1 MTVNDN
7 MPNGPKPL
15 PRGAT
20 LTDVAAAA
28 GVSTMTASR
37 VMNGRGGAS
46 EETRAR
52 VLAAA
57 ARLAYRPNS
66 FAKGLKG
73 DRSYT
78 VGIVVPDIGNP
89 FFPEIIKGAELAARA
104 RGFTLLTCN
113 VVEDPEREAE
123 VLATLLDRRVD
134 GVIVCSARLED
145 RRLQQAIERHRAA
158 VLINRPMPR
167 RVAGTIEIDF
177 RTGLAA
183 ATRLLIARGRRRI
196 AYIGGPPTSYSGR
209 MRRAGILDALTEH
222 GLDLVAEETSTPD
235 LEGGIAAA
243 RRLAEPGTEID
254 AVLCYNDLIAIGALS
269 VIREAGLAVPGDIAV
284 LGCDDILPA
293 RLVNPPLST
302 IHVAK
307 QDLGDAAMRMLI
319 DRIEGRS
326 LQHSIVIEPEL
337 VERATT

>member
-1 MTVNDN
+1 MQDH
-7 MPNGPKPL
+7 PKPL

-46 EETRAR
+46 ADTRTR

-57 ARLAYRPNS
+57 ASLNYRPNS
-66 FAKGLKG
+66 FARGLKG

-123 VLATLLDRRVD
+123 VLATLLERRVD

-145 RRLQQAIERHRAA
+145 KRLQQAIEPHRAA

-167 RVAGTIEIDF
+167 RIAGTIEIDF
-177 RTGLAA
+177 RTGLAT
-183 ATRLLIARGRRRI
+183 ATRQLIARGRRRI
-196 AYIGGPPTSYSGR
+196 AYIGGPAASYSGR
-209 MRRAGILDALTEH
+209 MRRAGIVDALAER
-222 GLDLVAEETSTPD
+222 GLDLAAEETTTPD
-235 LEGGIAAA
+235 LDGGIAAA
-243 RRLAEPGTEID
+243 RRLSEGGTVID
-254 AVLCYNDLIAIGALS
+254 ALICYNDLIAIGAMS
-269 VIREAGLAVPGDIAV
+269 VIREAGLAVPRDVAI

-302 IHVAK
+302 VRVAK

-337 VERATT
+337 IERGTT

>member
-1 MTVNDN
+1 MQRTL
-7 MPNGPKPL
+7 KPPP

-20 LTDVAAAA
+20 LSDVAAAA

-46 EETRAR
+46 EETKAR

-57 ARLAYRPNS
+57 TTLSYRPNS
-66 FAKGLKG
+66 FARGLKG
-73 DRSYT
+73 DRSFT

-145 RRLQQAIERHRAA
+145 KRLQEAIEPHRAA
-158 VLINRPMPR
+158 VLINRPMSR
-167 RVAGTIEIDF
+167 RIAGTIEIDF

-183 ATRLLIARGRRRI
+183 ATRLLIDRGRRRI
-196 AYIGGPPTSYSGR
+196 AYIGGLATSHSGR
-209 MRRAGILDALTEH
+209 MRRAGIVDALTEH
-222 GLDLVAEETSTPD
+222 GLDLALEEATTPN
-235 LEGGIAAA
+235 LEGGVDAA
-243 RRLAEPGTEID
+243 RRLLERGAGID
-254 AVLCYNDLIAIGALS
+254 AVICYNDLVAIGAMS
-269 VIREAGLAVPGDIAV
+269 VIHEKGFVIPRDIAV

-302 IHVAK
+302 MHVAK

-319 DRIEGRS
+319 DRIEGRN
-326 LQHSIVIEPEL
+326 LQQSITIEPEL
-337 VERATT
+337 IERGTI

>member
-1 MTVNDN
+1 MQDH
-7 MPNGPKPL
+7 PKPP

-46 EETRAR
+46 AETRTR

-57 ARLAYRPNS
+57 ASLNYRPNS
-66 FAKGLKG
+66 FARGLKG

-123 VLATLLDRRVD
+123 VLATLLERRVD

-145 RRLQQAIERHRAA
+145 KRLQQAIEPHRAA

-167 RVAGTIEIDF
+167 RIAGTIEIDF
-177 RTGLAA
+177 RTGLAT
-183 ATRLLIARGRRRI
+183 ATRRLIARGRRRV
-196 AYIGGPPTSYSGR
+196 AYIGGPTASYSGR
-209 MRRAGILDALTEH
+209 MRRAGIIDALAEQ
-222 GLDLVAEETSTPD
+222 GLDLVAEEAATPD
-235 LEGGIAAA
+235 LDGGTAAA
-243 RRLAEPGTEID
+243 RRLSEGGAEID
-254 AVLCYNDLIAIGALS
+254 ALICYNDLIAIGAMS
-269 VIREAGLAVPGDIAV
+269 VIREAGLAVPRDIAI

-302 IHVAK
+302 VRVAK

-337 VERATT
+337 IERGTT

>member
-1 MTVNDN
+1 MQRTV
-7 MPNGPKPL
+7 KPPP

-20 LTDVAAAA
+20 LSDVAAAA
-28 GVSTMTASR
+28 GVSAMTASR

-46 EETRAR
+46 EETKAR

-57 ARLAYRPNS
+57 TTLAYRPNT
-66 FAKGLKG
+66 FARGLKG
-73 DRSYT
+73 DRSFT

-123 VLATLLDRRVD
+123 VLATLLDHRVD
-134 GVIVCSARLED
+134 GVIVCSARLD
-145 RRLQQAIERHRAA
+145 DKRLQQAIEPHRAA
-158 VLINRPMPR
+158 VLINRPMSR
-167 RVAGTIEIDF
+167 RIAGTIEIDF

-183 ATRLLIARGRRRI
+183 ATRLLIGRGRRRI
-196 AYIGGPPTSYSGR
+196 AYIGGLATSYSGR
-209 MRRAGILDALTEH
+209 MRRAGIIDALTEQ
-222 GLDLVAEETSTPD
+222 GLELTLEEATTPN
-235 LEGGIAAA
+235 LEGGVAAA
-243 RRLAEPGTEID
+243 RRLSETGTQID
-254 AVLCYNDLIAIGALS
+254 AIICYNDLVAIGAMS
-269 VIREAGLAVPGDIAV
+269 VVHERGLAVPGDIAI

-302 IHVAK
+302 MHVAK

-326 LQHSIVIEPEL
+326 LQQSITIEPEL
-337 VERATT
+337 IERGTT